1 MKSMT
6 YRILAAIILAASLC
20 GCGTI
25 QPESAMQW
33 MARQPWDTLP

>member
-1 MKSMT
+1 MKFMI
-6 YRILAAIILAASLC
+6 YRMLAALILTASLG

-33 MARQPWDTLP
+33 MVRQPWDTLQ